1 MLRDGMSL
9 GMANGDNVKISNKD
23 GKITLNGSAT
33 IVASVPATN
42 GIVHVVD
49 GVLLPPSK

>member
-1 MLRDGMSL
+1 MIND
-9 GMANGDNVKISNKD
+9 
-23 GKITLNGSAT
+23 SAT
-33 IVASVPATN
+33 IIATVAASN